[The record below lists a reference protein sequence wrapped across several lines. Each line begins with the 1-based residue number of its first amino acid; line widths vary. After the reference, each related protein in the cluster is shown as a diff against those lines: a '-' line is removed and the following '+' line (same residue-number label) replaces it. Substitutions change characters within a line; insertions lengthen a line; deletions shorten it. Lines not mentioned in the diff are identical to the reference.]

1 MKTRRSTVLALLAV
15 TAFFSPGCNSNKDR
29 DSGSPQARSG
39 ETRRPRFGRVTI
51 PELEAKMAEAKAGQ
65 LQLFIYDNNEKERYI
80 QSHLPG
86 ARWVEF
92 DEIKANDLPAD
103 KEATLVFY
111 CANDH

>member
-1 MKTRRSTVLALLAV
+1 MKTRRSALLVLLAA
-15 TAFFSPGCNSNKDR
+15 TLLGPGCTRGKDPA
-29 DSGSPQARSG
+29 SA
-39 ETRRPRFGRVTI
+39 EARRPRFGRFTI
-51 PELEAKMAEAKAGQ
+51 AELEAKMQEAKEGK
-65 LQLFIYDNNEKERYI
+65 LQLFIYDNNEKERYV

-92 DEIKANDLPAD
+92 DEFTEKDLPAD

>member
-1 MKTRRSTVLALLAV
+1 MKTRRSTVLAILAV
-15 TAFFSPGCNSNKDR
+15 TALFSPGCNKAR
-29 DSGSPQARSG
+29 DSGSTQARSG
-39 ETRRPRFGRVTI
+39 DARRPRFGRFTI

-65 LQLFIYDNNEKERYI
+65 LQLFIYDNNEKERYV

-92 DEIKANDLPAD
+92 DEIKASDLPAD

>member
-15 TAFFSPGCNSNKDR
+15 TALFSPGCKTR
-29 DSGSPQARSG
+29 DSGATQGRSG
-39 ETRRPRFGRVTI
+39 DARRSRLNRFTI
-51 PELEAKMAEAKAGQ
+51 PELEAKMAEAKAGK
-65 LQLFIYDNNEKERYI
+65 LQLFIYDNNEKERYV

-92 DEIKANDLPAD
+92 DEITAKDLPDD